1 MLPRCRTAR
10 HDKQVEVEPRRHVTT
25 LKWKTDR
32 EKDQRM
38 GLQWFEYGQG
48 SQQTCAIRSFQ
59 GTSFDT
65 SVSAFLATVII
76 FCLVGTI
83 NLRTMHAAFAEGY
96 LWHNEWQSARSDPT
110 PISTCFHTSNRIW
123 QECGCDTNNTV
134 TIQYEMGFWTSLDF
148 IGPIWQC
155 QPSKGAVLGNLGAFT
170 RWNWLEP
177 LSGTLWSWRTLHP
190 QKCLMKTKPYAAV
203 VVRISSA
210 SLNVASPFF
219 NAFCSPYTS
228 AFGCKS
234 RWLCWWRQSLVNV
247 EMEKTDIIKQLYTIV
262 ISWLAIVLPSFIF
275 FWSWGPCHPQVSK
288 KLGSFRCLEGTWK
301 HSQLLDYILNSFE
314 YVWIEWE
321 KFLSDRA
328 RPCCSRMFLDFS
340 RYFWLSAHF
349 PTCGTSMA
357 GTLSASWQWPVA
369 ALGCT
374 GAWRNKSPTPSPSC
388 ATSAPSALC
397 SRFSCASWAT
407 SFEHSHSPTMCYDVL
422 PVYYITMIYIVYN
435 DNITSYYSPFFI
447 FHILW
452 RLGITRSNIIN
463 LYQSQG
469 HTQIYQNRSK

>member
-32 EKDQRM
+32 KKDQRM

-76 FCLVGTI
+76 FGLVGTSIYEQCMPLSQKDTCGTI
-83 NLRTMHAAFAEGY
+83 NGRVPVPILLLFRLASTPRIEFDR
-96 LWHNEWQSARSDPT
+96 SA
-110 PISTCFHTSNRIW
+110 
-123 QECGCDTNNTV
+123 GCDTNNTV

-170 RWNWLEP
+170 RWNWLELAGTP
-177 LSGTLWSWRTLHP
+177 LRN
-190 QKCLMKTKPYAAV
+190 AAV

-247 EMEKTDIIKQLYTIV
+247 EMEKTNMIKQLYTIV

-301 HSQLLDYILNSFE
+301 QSQLLDYILNSFE

-349 PTCGTSMA
+349 PTCGTINGGNALSIVAMA
-357 GTLSASWQWPVA
+357 RGSPLHWSLAQQVSNTFSQLCDVCTVCTLLKVLLRE
-369 ALGCT
+369 LGHLFR
-374 GAWRNKSPTPSPSC
+374 A
-388 ATSAPSALC
+388 
-397 SRFSCASWAT
+397 
-407 SFEHSHSPTMCYDVL
+407 
-422 PVYYITMIYIVYN
+422 
-435 DNITSYYSPFFI
+435 
-447 FHILW
+447 
-452 RLGITRSNIIN
+452 
-463 LYQSQG
+463 QS
-469 HTQIYQNRSK
+469 